1 MKVVGFP
8 VALSDAHPEVVG
20 ISYLVTKAK
29 GGDGEVRELSDLIAL
44 GNISRMKKEFR
55 RGESYHSN

>member
-1 MKVVGFP
+1 MKIVGFP
-8 VALSDAHPEVVG
+8 VALSDAHPEVVR

-44 GNISRMKKEFR
+44 GNISGMRKEFR
-55 RGESYHSN
+55 RG